1 MLSFLWELIDLIQGT
16 ALMPLQLLVHP
27 HRRLRRHPRRRV
39 PRVAVRRLPLPRV
52 GRDRR
57 VPLHPQG
64 GRRRRLQCQG
74 DEEKGK
80 SGPIFVTILIDLH
93 ISEFVSSW
101 V

>member
-1 MLSFLWELIDLIQGT
+1 MFPLGIDLNQGT
-16 ALMPLQLLVHP
+16 VLMPLQLLVHP

-80 SGPIFVTILIDLH
+80 SGPIFVTIFIDLLPIMLVH
-93 ISEFVSSW
+93 G
-101 V
+101 